1 MKNQKIDAQR
11 RQFLS
16 TAGAVAVAIPVSALI
31 GSRAA
36 SAAMVDPT
44 SAQAVALSFVE
55 VSATD
60 GQTCS
65 GCALYQAADV
75 EGAGNC
81 PLFQGSNVGDGSWC
95 SAWVA
100 KG

>member
-1 MKNQKIDAQR
+1 MKDQKFDSQR
-11 RQFLS
+11 RKLLS

-36 SAAMVDPT
+36 MAAMVDPA
-44 SAQAVALSFVE
+44 SDNAVRLKYVE

-60 GQTCS
+60 GQSCS

-100 KG
+100 KP